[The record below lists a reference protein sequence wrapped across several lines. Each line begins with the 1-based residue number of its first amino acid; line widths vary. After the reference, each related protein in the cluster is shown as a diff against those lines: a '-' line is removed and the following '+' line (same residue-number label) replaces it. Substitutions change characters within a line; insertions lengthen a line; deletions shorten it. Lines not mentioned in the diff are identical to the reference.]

1 MSSSPQA
8 TIKSAVKP
16 GDPPRFLSKPSS
28 SRLPVPL
35 CYRIPVQTSRHEPRL
50 ILPRR
55 RPIASLLWRLVWV
68 CAILLLA
75 WGMLWIER
83 DGLKDASR
91 ESMGPLDVLYFTV
104 VTITTLGY
112 GDVVPAT
119 PAARGMVWQPVCP

>member
-1 MSSSPQA
+1 M
-8 TIKSAVKP
+8 
-16 GDPPRFLSKPSS
+16 
-28 SRLPVPL
+28 
-35 CYRIPVQTSRHEPRL
+35 
-50 ILPRR
+50 
-55 RPIASLLWRLVWV
+55 